1 MLVKAKDSDGV
12 KLGQN
17 IITAGLGI
25 QVLFFGFFIIV
36 SAIFHLRIRAAPSLV
51 SQTVNVPW
59 QQYLFILYAASFLI
73 MVRSVFRIA
82 EYVTG
87 QDGALL
93 THEIYLYVFDAGLMF
108 LAMMLFNIRH
118 PRNIISNVHKEGHVR
133 DPESQG
139 SIYPLEEQNVPVEYK
154 R

>member
-17 IITAGLGI
+17 VITGGLGI

-36 SAIFHLRIRAAPSLV
+36 SALFHLRMRAAPSLV

-59 QQYLFILYAASFLI
+59 QQYLFVLYAASFLI
-73 MVRSVFRIA
+73 MIRSVFRIA
-82 EYVTG
+82 EYVMG

-93 THEIYLYVFDAGLMF
+93 THEVYLYVFDAGLMF
-108 LAMMLFNIRH
+108 LAMVLFNVRH
-118 PRNIISNVHKEGHVR
+118 PSNIISNAHKAGHVR

-139 SIYPLEEQNVPVEYK
+139 SIEEQNVPVEYK